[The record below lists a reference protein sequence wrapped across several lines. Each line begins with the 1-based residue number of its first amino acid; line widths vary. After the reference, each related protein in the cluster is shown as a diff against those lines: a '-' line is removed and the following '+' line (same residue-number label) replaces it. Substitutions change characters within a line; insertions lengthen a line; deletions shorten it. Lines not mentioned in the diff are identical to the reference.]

1 MKFQSIIQTL
11 TGLFFVL
18 NMNSQNMTIA
28 PGGNLTS
35 SDGAEITIKGNL
47 EVNSLGSFVLDNT
60 TLKVE
65 GSSSGNIKYIKT
77 LANSNWLGISS
88 PVKGQNIKNF
98 ADAEP
103 LDSGQGGHSHN
114 KGLASYDNTKNDW
127 KIYQYNSS

>member
-65 GSSSGNIKYIKT
+65 GEYRSGNIKYIKT
-77 LANSNWLGISS
+77 LANSNWLG
-88 PVKGQNIKNF
+88 
-98 ADAEP
+98 
-103 LDSGQGGHSHN
+103 
-114 KGLASYDNTKNDW
+114 Y
-127 KIYQYNSS
+127 